1 MCLVS
6 NIIVVTQCGSFKA
19 DPDVCIVACKV
30 PFVFRKAHTNDPKPV
45 NWHLLDEDAAVILK
59 QIYSESNKRDL
70 EEDEDIMI
78 AFFGTLEHGQEVLG
92 AQSETDWE
100 NM

>member
-1 MCLVS
+1 M
-6 NIIVVTQCGSFKA
+6 VTQCGSFKA

-30 PFVFRKAHTNDPKPV
+30 PYAFRKAHTNDPKPV

>member
-1 MCLVS
+1 MCLAS

-30 PFVFRKAHTNDPKPV
+30 PYVFRKAHTNDPKPV
-45 NWHLLDEDAAVILK
+45 NWHLLDKDAAVIPKQVYAESDKCDLK
-59 QIYSESNKRDL
+59 
-70 EEDEDIMI
+70 EDKDIMI
-78 AFFGTLEHGQEVLG
+78 VFFGTLEHGQEVFG
-92 AQSETDWE
+92 AHSEIAWK

>member
-1 MCLVS
+1 M
-6 NIIVVTQCGSFKA
+6 
-19 DPDVCIVACKV
+19 
-30 PFVFRKAHTNDPKPV
+30 PFILRKAHTNDPRLVK
-45 NWHLLDEDAAVILK
+45 WHLLDEDAAVILK

-92 AQSETDWE
+92 AQSETDRE

>member
-1 MCLVS
+1 M
-6 NIIVVTQCGSFKA
+6 
-19 DPDVCIVACKV
+19 
-30 PFVFRKAHTNDPKPV
+30 FRNAHTDDPKPV

-59 QIYSESNKRDL
+59 QVYSESNKCDL

-92 AQSETDWE
+92 AHSEISWK

>member
-1 MCLVS
+1 M
-6 NIIVVTQCGSFKA
+6 VTQCGLFKA

-30 PFVFRKAHTNDPKPV
+30 PYVFRKAHTNDHKPV